1 MKKILIIGLLACF
14 AVSIAPAQQKG
25 GSVRKFNKDT
35 AFVFSSPRPLILSDE
50 EARFKDFM
58 GFDLLLSENG
68 FGAGYFLKKQFTP
81 NFSAF
86 MSLYI
91 SGAKN
96 TDEFEHWIWDEGE
109 NAYVWKVEDKVN
121 RLFMFPLM
129 LGVQQNIL
137 GESLSDSFQPFLN
150 CGLGPTFILSTP
162 YSKEFFSSFGSA
174 DGYTRFGCFAGLGA
188 NIGVTAKSYIVLSGR
203 YYYIPFGGNGIE
215 SVKNKPI
222 TNFGGFFL
230 SASMSFAY

>member
-1 MKKILIIGLLACF
+1 MKRILIIALLA
-14 AVSIAPAQQKG
+14 AIAGSMANAQQKG
-25 GSVRKFNKDT
+25 GAVRKFNKDT
-35 AFVFSSPRPLILSDE
+35 AFVFSSPRPLILSEE
-50 EARFKDFM
+50 EARFKNFM

-68 FGAGYFLKKQFTP
+68 FGAGYFIKKQFTP
-81 NFSAF
+81 SFSAF
-86 MSLYI
+86 MNLYI

-96 TDEFEHWIWDEGE
+96 TDEFEHWIWDESQ

-129 LGVQQNIL
+129 FGVQQNLL

-150 CGLGPTFILSTP
+150 CGLGPTFILATP
-162 YSKEFFSSFGSA
+162 YDKEFFSSFGSA

-203 YYYIPFGGNGIE
+203 YYYIPFGGKGIE